1 MIKGLEK
8 VLKPGRYTGGEV
20 NQAGRPEAEV
30 KVRFAL
36 AFPDAYEIGMSHSG
50 QKILYHILNSIRGVW
65 AQRVF
70 APWPDMASLLEKNRE
85 PLFSL
90 EEKRPL
96 GKFDIVGFSLMH
108 ELSYTTVLRMLSL
121 SGIPIYAAERKK
133 TDPVI
138 IAGGTCTSSPSPYLP
153 FFDLIVI
160 GDGEEVVAE
169 MAQICLAVND
179 RDERIRA
186 MSGIAGVYR
195 PGSGARPVRRILPDL
210 DKHPF
215 PADIIV
221 PNISIVHDR
230 LGVEVARG
238 CTRGCRFCQAGM
250 IYRPYRERSF
260 DSVISTFRQGL
271 KTTGYDNLAMTA
283 LSITD
288 LSYLADI
295 MESLNC
301 PSREISLGVPS
312 MRVEG
317 MTERMAGIISSVKK
331 PGFTLAV
338 EAATER
344 LRAVI
349 NKGNTE
355 DELLRSISIIR
366 KQGWKLIKL
375 YFMIGL
381 PTETDADVEAI
392 VRLSRKIAN
401 AFRGGVNVSVSTY
414 IPKTFTPFQWE
425 AQIATARL
433 HDMLGYFKRELR
445 DRRIS
450 LKWTDPEFSVLEG
463 VFSRGDDRLAGVTE
477 NAFRLGAYLDGWS
490 DTFNF
495 KAWTGAFERAGLDP
509 GEYLMERDINKAQP
523 WEFMDMGIN
532 RDFLIR
538 ERELAY
544 NAVQSPDC
552 REDACLDCGAC
563 KGDINNIIRGPA
575 EKIDL
580 FPPLTQGRYPYVI
593 GFSKTGALSLIG
605 NRDFIE
611 MIKRAVRRS
620 GLRASY
626 SEGFSPAMRLTLI
639 PPVSLGI
646 ASEDEY
652 MQLDLAED
660 LPAEEAAETLS
671 GHMPEGMAI
680 KSCMKGR
687 LRQVAAYTFRLMRP
701 LRLKLGEG
709 AAIRKGEAEL
719 VVNDYLG
726 QNDEAALTIRFV
738 GGRTISPALLIET
751 FGEDKL
757 LPSEI
762 TKIKTVFVGDNI

>member
-1 MIKGLEK
+1 MGIKGLEQ

-20 NQAGRPEAEV
+20 NQAARSDSEV
-30 KVRFAL
+30 KLRFAL

-50 QKILYHILNSIRGVW
+50 QKILYHILNSIEGVW

-70 APWPDMASLLEKNRE
+70 APWPDMVSLLEKNGE

-96 GKFDIVGFSLMH
+96 GLFDIVGFSLMH
-108 ELSYTTVLRMLSL
+108 ELSYTTVLKMLRL
-121 SGIPIYAAERKK
+121 SGIPLYAADRKK
-133 TDPVI
+133 TDPII
-138 IAGGTCTSSPSPYLP
+138 IAGGTCTSSPAPYLP

-169 MAQICLAVND
+169 IARICLDTED
-179 RDERIRA
+179 RDERMEA
-186 MSGIAGVYR
+186 MSGLTGVYMQ
-195 PGSGARPVRRILPDL
+195 GSSARPVRRILPDL
-210 DKHPF
+210 DKYPF
-215 PADIIV
+215 PSDIIV
-221 PNISIVHDR
+221 PNINIVHDR

-260 DSVISTFRQGL
+260 GSVMDTFRMGL
-271 KTTGYDNLAMTA
+271 KATGYDNLAMTA

-317 MTERMAGIISSVKK
+317 MTERMADIISSVKK

-344 LRAVI
+344 LRTVI

-355 DELLRSISIIR
+355 DDLLRSIGIIK

-401 AFRGGVNVSVSTY
+401 AFRGGVNVSVSTF

-425 AQIATARL
+425 AQIDPVRL
-433 HDMLGYFKRELR
+433 NEILRYFKGELR
-445 DRRIS
+445 DRKIS
-450 LKWTDPEFSVLEG
+450 LKWTEPGFSVLEG
-463 VFSRGDDRLAGVTE
+463 VFSRGDKRLAGVIE
-477 NAFRLGAYLDGWS
+477 KASGLGAYLDGWS
-490 DTFNF
+490 DTFRNDVWMKTF
-495 KAWTGAFERAGLDP
+495 DEAGIDP
-509 GEYLMERDINKAQP
+509 EDYLRKRPLNETQP
-523 WEFMDMGIN
+523 WEFIDMGIK
-532 RDFLIR
+532 RDFLIH

-544 NAVQSPDC
+544 TAEQSPDC
-552 REDACLDCGAC
+552 REDACLGCGVC
-563 KGDINNIIRGPA
+563 EGDIRNIIRGPE
-575 EKIDL
+575 EKIEL
-580 FPPLTQGRYPYVI
+580 ISEKAQGRFPYVI
-593 GFSKTGALSLIG
+593 GFSKMGALSLIG

-611 MIKRAVRRS
+611 MMKRAVRRA

-626 SEGFSPAMRLTLI
+626 SEGFSPAMRLTLL

-652 MQLDLAED
+652 MQLDLADD
-660 LPAEEAAETLS
+660 LSAEEVYAMLS
-671 GHMPEGMAI
+671 GHMPEGSIM
-680 KSCMKGR
+680 KTCEKGR
-687 LRQVAAYTFRLMRP
+687 LKQVASYTFRLVRP
-701 LRLKLGEG
+701 LKLNLPEG
-709 AAIRKGEAEL
+709 AAIRTGEAEL
-719 VVNDYLG
+719 AGKDYLE
-726 QNDEAALTIRFV
+726 QYNETTLKIRFA
-738 GGRTISPALLIET
+738 GGRTISPVLLIDT
-751 FGEDKL
+751 FGEEKL

-762 TKIKTVFVGDNI
+762 FKTETTFSV

>member
-1 MIKGLEK
+1 MMKGLEQ
-8 VLKPGRYTGGEV
+8 VLKPGRYTGGET
-20 NQAGRPEAEV
+20 NQAGKPEAEV
-30 KVRFAL
+30 KIRFAL
-36 AFPDAYEIGMSHSG
+36 AFPDTYEIGMSHSG

-153 FFDLIVI
+153 FFDLIAI

-169 MAQICLAVND
+169 MAQICLETKD
-179 RDERIRA
+179 RNERIRA
-186 MSGIAGVYR
+186 MSGLAGVYR

-221 PNISIVHDR
+221 PNIGIVHDR

-355 DELLRSISIIR
+355 EELLRSISIIK

-392 VRLSRKIAN
+392 VKLSRKIAN

-425 AQIATARL
+425 AQIASVRL
-433 HDMLGYFKRELR
+433 HEILGYLKRELR

-450 LKWTDPEFSVLEG
+450 LKWTEPEFSVLEG
-463 VFSRGDDRLAGVTE
+463 VFSRGDERLAGVIE
-477 NAFRLGAYLDGWS
+477 NAFRQGAYLDGWS
-490 DTFNF
+490 DTF
-495 KAWTGAFERAGLDP
+495 KAEAWTRAFETAGIDP
-509 GEYLMERDINKAQP
+509 NDYLRERPAEEIQP
-523 WEFMDMGIN
+523 WEFIDMGIK
-532 RDFLIR
+532 RDFLIN
-538 ERELAY
+538 ERQLAY
-544 NAVQSPDC
+544 EAVQSPDC
-552 REDACLDCGAC
+552 REEACLECGVC
-563 KGDINNIIRGPA
+563 KGEVKNIVRGPA
-575 EKIDL
+575 EKIEL
-580 FPPLTQGRYPYVI
+580 FSAQAQGRYSYVI
-593 GFSKTGALSLIG
+593 GFSRVGALSLIG

-611 MIKRAVRRS
+611 MLKRAVRRS

-652 MQLDLAED
+652 MQLDLADD
-660 LPAEEAAETLS
+660 LPAGEVAKLLS
-671 GHMPEGMAI
+671 GHMPEGSAI
-680 KSCMKGR
+680 KSCEKSR
-687 LRQVAAYTFRLMRP
+687 LRQVAAYTFRLNKP
-701 LRLKLGEG
+701 SRLKLSEG
-709 AAIRKGEAEL
+709 AKIRKGEAEL
-719 VVNDYLG
+719 IIEEYLE
-726 QNDEAALTIRFV
+726 QHDETSFTIHFI
-738 GGRTISPALLIET
+738 GGRTISPVLLFEA
-751 FGEDKL
+751 FGEEKL
-757 LPSEI
+757 WPSDI
-762 TKIKTVFVGDNI
+762 IKIHTEFAG

>member
-1 MIKGLEK
+1 MVDKGLEQ

-20 NQAGRPEAEV
+20 NQAVRSDSEV
-30 KVRFAL
+30 RVRFAL

-50 QKILYHILNSIRGVW
+50 QKILYHILNSIEGVW

-70 APWPDMASLLEKNRE
+70 APWPDMVTLLEQKGE

-90 EEKRPL
+90 EEKRPI
-96 GKFDIVGFSLMH
+96 GMFDIAGFSLMH
-108 ELSYTTVLRMLSL
+108 ELSYTTVLKMLKL
-121 SGIPIYAAERKK
+121 SGIPLYAAERKK
-133 TDPVI
+133 RDPII
-138 IAGGTCTSSPSPYLP
+138 IAGGTCTSSPAPYLP
-153 FFDLIVI
+153 FFDLIAI

-169 MAQICLAVND
+169 MAGICLETKD
-179 RDERIRA
+179 RDERIKA
-186 MSGIAGVYR
+186 MAGLAGVYR
-195 PGSGARPVRRILPDL
+195 PGSGKRPVRRVLPDL
-210 DKHPF
+210 DKYPF
-215 PADIIV
+215 PADILV
-221 PNISIVHDR
+221 PNINIVHDR

-260 DSVISTFRQGL
+260 DSVMDTFKKGL
-271 KTTGYDNLAMTA
+271 KATGYDNLAMTA

-317 MTERMAGIISSVKK
+317 MTERMADIISSVKK

-344 LRAVI
+344 LRTVV

-355 DELLRSISIIR
+355 DDLLRSIGIIR

-381 PTETDADVEAI
+381 PTETDADIDAI

-401 AFRGGVNVSVSTY
+401 AFRGGVNVSVSTF

-425 AQIATARL
+425 AQIDPGRL
-433 HDMLGYFKRELR
+433 NEILRYFKSELR
-445 DRRIS
+445 DRKIS
-450 LKWTDPEFSVLEG
+450 LKWTEPDFSVLEG
-463 VFSRGDDRLAGVTE
+463 VFSRGDERLAGVIE
-477 NAFRLGAYLDGWS
+477 KASGLGAYLDGWS
-490 DTFNF
+490 DTFRNDLW
-495 KAWTGAFERAGLDP
+495 KKAFEETGIDP
-509 GEYLMERDINKAQP
+509 ENYLRERPQNETLP
-523 WEFMDMGIN
+523 WEFIDMGIK

-544 NAVQSPDC
+544 TAEQSHDC
-552 REDACLDCGAC
+552 REDACLGCGVC
-563 KGDINNIIRGPA
+563 EGDIKNIIRGPA
-575 EKIDL
+575 EKIEL
-580 FPPLTQGRYPYVI
+580 FAEQAQGRYPYVI
-593 GFSKTGALSLIG
+593 GFSKMGALSLIG

-611 MIKRAVRRS
+611 MIKRAVRRA

-626 SEGFSPAMRLTLI
+626 SEGFSPAIRLILL

-646 ASEDEY
+646 ASLDEY
-652 MQLDLAED
+652 MQLDLADDIETD
-660 LPAEEAAETLS
+660 EVAAKLS
-671 GHMPEGMAI
+671 AHMPEGSIM
-680 KSCMKGR
+680 KSCRKGK
-687 LRQVAAYTFRLMRP
+687 LGQVASYSFRLVRP
-701 LRLKLGEG
+701 LKLNLPED
-709 AAIRKGEAEL
+709 ATIRKGDAEL
-719 VVNDYLG
+719 AVKDYLE
-726 QNDEAALTIRFV
+726 QNDETSLKIRFV
-738 GGRTISPALLIET
+738 GGRTISPALLIDT
-751 FGEDKL
+751 FAEDKL

-762 TKIKTVFVGDNI
+762 IKTETAFSS

>member
-1 MIKGLEK
+1 MVNKGLEQ

-20 NQAGRPEAEV
+20 NQTVRPDSEV
-30 KVRFAL
+30 NLRFAL

-50 QKILYHILNSIRGVW
+50 QKILYHILNSIKGVW

-70 APWPDMASLLEKNRE
+70 APWPDMVSLLEQNGE

-96 GKFDIVGFSLMH
+96 SMFDIVGFSLMH
-108 ELSYTTVLRMLSL
+108 ELSYTTVLKMLSL
-121 SGIPIYAAERKK
+121 SGIPLYAAERKK
-133 TDPVI
+133 TDPII
-138 IAGGTCTSSPSPYLP
+138 IAGGTCTSSPAPYLP

-169 MAQICLAVND
+169 MARICLNTKD
-179 RDERIRA
+179 RDERMEA
-186 MSGIAGVYR
+186 MSGLAGVYR

-210 DKHPF
+210 DKYPF
-215 PADIIV
+215 PADILV
-221 PNISIVHDR
+221 PNINIVHDR

-260 DSVISTFRQGL
+260 DSVMDTFKKGL
-271 KTTGYDNLAMTA
+271 MATGYDNLAMTA

-317 MTERMAGIISSVKK
+317 ITERMADIISSVKK

-344 LRAVI
+344 LRAVV

-355 DELLRSISIIR
+355 DDLLRSIGIIK

-392 VRLSRKIAN
+392 VRLSRRIAN
-401 AFRGGVNVSVSTY
+401 AFRGGINVSVSTY

-425 AQIATARL
+425 AQIDSVRL
-433 HDMLGYFKRELR
+433 NEMLRYFKSELR

-450 LKWTDPEFSVLEG
+450 LKWTEPEFSVLEG
-463 VFSRGDDRLAGVTE
+463 VFSRGDERLAGVIE
-477 NAFRLGAYLDGWS
+477 NASAQGAYLDGWS
-490 DTFNF
+490 DTFKNEV
-495 KAWTGAFERAGLDP
+495 WTRAFETAGIDP
-509 GEYLMERDINKAQP
+509 KDYLRERPVTETQP
-523 WEFMDMGIN
+523 WEFIDMGID

-544 NAVQSPDC
+544 TAVQSPDC
-552 REDACLDCGAC
+552 REDACLGCGVC
-563 KGDINNIIRGPA
+563 EGDVKNIIRGPA
-575 EKIDL
+575 EKIEL
-580 FPPLTQGRYPYVI
+580 FTPQTQGRYPFVL
-593 GFSKTGALSLIG
+593 GFSKMGALSLIG

-611 MIKRAVRRS
+611 MMKRAIRRA

-626 SEGFSPAMRLTLI
+626 SEGFSPAMRLTLL

-652 MQLDLAED
+652 MQLDLAD
-660 LPAEEAAETLS
+660 DIAAEEVSARLS
-671 GHMPEGMAI
+671 SHMPEGSI
-680 KSCMKGR
+680 IRSCERGKLG
-687 LRQVAAYTFRLMRP
+687 QVASYAFRLMRP
-701 LRLKLGEG
+701 LKLNLAEG
-709 AAIRKGEAEL
+709 AVIRKGEAEL
-719 VVNDYLG
+719 VVADYLE
-726 QNDEAALTIRFV
+726 QLDETTLKICFV
-738 GGRTISPALLIET
+738 GGRTISPALLIDT

-762 TKIKTVFVGDNI
+762 IKTETTFRA